1 MPTYQDFHDRGGN
14 RMTFL
19 EILDLC
25 KRSYTITDG
34 DRQVS
39 IAGTMMNIDAREISG
54 GFAAYKISKR
64 NGWTAIVYRGSDD
77 WRDWVLNN
85 VPGAIINIPPPQYGA
100 GRRMAQEHGE
110 NCVLVGHSLGGGI
123 ASYAAAQQGMHA
135 ATIFPAPINPI
146 WLGLPLPPW
155 PAKGTTIQNYV
166 CSGEILT
173 VAATLAPHLRRYGR
187 DVWIQSNASG
197 TVDKHG
203 LDQIKT

>member
-14 RMTFL
+14 KMTFL

-25 KRSYTITDG
+25 KRSYTITDA

-39 IAGTMMNIDAREISG
+39 IAGTMMNIDYREISG

-85 VPGAIINIPPPQYGA
+85 VPGAITNVPPPQYGA
-100 GRRMAQEHGE
+100 GRRMARDHGE
-110 NCVLVGHSLGGGI
+110 GCVLVGHSLGGGI

-135 ATIFPAPINPI
+135 ATIYPAPINPL
-146 WLGLPLPPW
+146 WLGFPLPPW

-197 TVDKHG
+197 PVDKHG
-203 LDQIKT
+203 LDQVKV